1 MSRFKQPQSFSM
13 PEDWDKMPLGIYL
26 RKGRGGRWHIGG
38 QKSELP
44 AGAYEVLG
52 PIHIPDGP
60 LKLPSLDFNGLNAAI
75 DGVIQAFK

>member
-1 MSRFKQPQSFSM
+1 MVRRFNM
-13 PEDWDKMPLGIYL
+13 PEDWDKMPIGFYL
-26 RKGRGGRWHIGG
+26 RMGKTGHWHIGG

-60 LKLPSLDFNGLNAAI
+60 LKIPSLDFKGLETAL
-75 DGVIQAFK
+75 DGVTKELRRTYG